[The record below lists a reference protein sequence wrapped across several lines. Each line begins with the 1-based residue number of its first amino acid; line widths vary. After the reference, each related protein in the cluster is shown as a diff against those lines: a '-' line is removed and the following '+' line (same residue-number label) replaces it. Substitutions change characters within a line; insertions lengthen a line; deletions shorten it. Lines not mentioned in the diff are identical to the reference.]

1 MHKPLNSRQFGQKDQ
16 YKLLERIGMSKIDLV
31 CDEQYQ
37 ISMVCQKTRQLQASA
52 TYSCAQPNKNGLKIY
67 Y

>member
-1 MHKPLNSRQFGQKDQ
+1 MHNPLNSRQFGQKDQ

-37 ISMVCQKTRQLQASA
+37 IPMVCQKQDNYRLVLHIAA
-52 TYSCAQPNKNGLKIY
+52 HNPIKMV
-67 Y
+67 

>member
-1 MHKPLNSRQFGQKDQ
+1 MHNPLNSRQFGQKDQ

-52 TYSCAQPNKNGLKIY
+52 TYSYAQPNKNCLKIY